1 MSKNLTKRKD
11 GSYVLKHKTTKAK
24 KGVCVECGQNP
35 KNRDLGLL
43 YRHKS
48 EDNFMVQEYIENHL
62 REYKKHKSIT
72 PIWCGTC
79 HALIEYNVE
88 VDINQT
94 LGFYEKA
101 Q

>member
-1 MSKNLTKRKD
+1 MLDTIFDKIYVVWGRDPDRK
-11 GSYVLKHKTTKAK
+11 
-24 KGVCVECGQNP
+24 
-35 KNRDLGLL
+35 
-43 YRHKS
+43 
-48 EDNFMVQEYIENHL
+48 EYIENHL

-94 LGFYEKA
+94 LGYYEKA
-101 Q
+101 